1 MKTPRLLALLA
12 AALFCAASPQSS
24 PAADMVVDISSF
36 APREPEFILRQ
47 IELNVA
53 IKQYEKVL
61 MELPEAKTELTMGP
75 TETGLT
81 DEQEKQWRGRAENK
95 LRYLEETALN
105 LHARISKLVN
115 EANEMARQLEKDRA
129 REKAK
134 PKAEPCPPK
143 VEPRG

>member
-1 MKTPRLLALLA
+1 MKTHRFLIAITALL
-12 AALFCAASPQSS
+12 LTGVPSQSS
-24 PAADMVVDISSF
+24 AADVSVDIVSI
-36 APREPEFILRQ
+36 APRNPDAILTQ

-53 IKQYEKVL
+53 IKQYEKGL
-61 MELPEAKTELTMGP
+61 MEMHEASLQSEIGP

-81 DEQEKQWRGRAENK
+81 HEQQKQWKVRAERK
-95 LRYLEETALN
+95 LKYLEGTAADLRE
-105 LHARISKLVN
+105 RISKLVS

-129 REKAK
+129 PEKAK